1 MDYAKQIHILDNA
14 IATLNS
20 ELSSHYS
27 DGSSVKSR
35 GEALKKL
42 SLLALADANSSRLVK
57 SAVENVSF
65 YSVHCT
71 DLPIPMGSFN
81 DRINGIDS
89 TFQQGVNSLIDIL
102 QQERTRLLKERAD
115 KEQKSSKRIAIWALM
130 FSAIAAIG
138 TIVSILLT
146 IFA

>member
-1 MDYAKQIHILDNA
+1 MDYAKQIHILDNV

-27 DGSSVKSR
+27 DGSSVKSK
-35 GEALKKL
+35 GEALKKM
-42 SLLALADANSSRLVK
+42 SILALADANSSYLVK

-71 DLPIPMGSFN
+71 DFPILMGSFN
-81 DRINGIDS
+81 DRINGIDL

-115 KEQKSSKRIAIWALM
+115 KEQKSSKRIAIWALI

>member
-35 GEALKKL
+35 GEALKKM
-42 SLLALADANSSRLVK
+42 SILALADANSSRLVK

-71 DLPIPMGSFN
+71 DFPIPMGSFN

-89 TFQQGVNSLIDIL
+89 TFQQGVKSLIDIL
-102 QQERTRLLKERAD
+102 QQERTRLLKEQAD
-115 KEQKSSKRIAIWALM
+115 KEQTRSKQIAKWTLI
-130 FSAIAAIG
+130 FSAIAAICA
-138 TIVSILLT
+138 IISVVLA
-146 IFA
+146 IF

>member
-1 MDYAKQIHILDNA
+1 MDYAKQIHRLDDA

-35 GEALKKL
+35 GDAIKKL

-81 DRINGIDS
+81 ERINGINS
-89 TFQQGVNSLIDIL
+89 TFRQGVKSLIDIL
-102 QQERTRLLKERAD
+102 HQERIRLLKEQAD
-115 KEQKSSKRIAIWALM
+115 KEQTRSKQMAIWTLI
-130 FSAIAAIG
+130 FSAIAAICA
-138 TIVSILLT
+138 IISVVLA
-146 IFA
+146 IF